1 MVAHLLINDYY
12 LYHYMFPF
20 ANLWLYKM
28 INIFPSESTAMK
40 AGIFLKIE
48 QLFFFIKLTPTS
60 SLLIKYSWDILISGY
75 ITLAIFSF
83 ITFI

>member
-48 QLFFFIKLTPTS
+48 QLFF
-60 SLLIKYSWDILISGY
+60 LLN
-75 ITLAIFSF
+75 
-83 ITFI
+83 